1 MSKIIKVKMSI
12 HVISEANNRDHW
24 AVKSKRRVAQQK
36 AFVVCWRNA
45 KVKIDFPCKVTFT
58 RYGSRLLDS
67 DNLAGAFK
75 FVRDQFAK
83 EVGVDDGSPLF
94 KFEYK
99 QVRLPKR
106 ENFIEIELEF

>member
-1 MSKIIKVKMSI
+1 MPI
-12 HVISEANNRDHW
+12 HVISEANSRDHW
-24 AVKSKRRVAQQK
+24 AIRSKRRVAQQK

-45 KVKIDFPCKVTFT
+45 KVEIDFPCKVTLT
-58 RYGSRLLDS
+58 RYGSKLLDS

-99 QVRLPKR
+99 QIQLPKC